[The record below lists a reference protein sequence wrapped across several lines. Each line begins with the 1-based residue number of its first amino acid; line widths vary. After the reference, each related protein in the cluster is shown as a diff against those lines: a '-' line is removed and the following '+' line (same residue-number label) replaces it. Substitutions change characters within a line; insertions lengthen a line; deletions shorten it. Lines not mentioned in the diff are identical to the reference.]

1 MNIVE
6 KLRNCPQGTK
16 LYSPIFG
23 DCFFDYI
30 GSKDSTYQINVT
42 VKERIVS
49 FLADGRYLSGYNGEC
64 MLFPS
69 KDNRNWST
77 FKIQKE
83 YEFKPF
89 DKVLVRNREDPCWR
103 CSLFSHIEYIEGK
116 RFFRCIHSIWRY
128 CIPYEGNEHLVG
140 TTNNPE

>member
-6 KLRNCPQGTK
+6 KLRNCPIGTK

-30 GSKDSTYQINVT
+30 GTKDSTYQINVK
-42 VKERIVS
+42 VEGHIVS
-49 FLADGRYLSGYNGEC
+49 FLADGRYVNCCNGEC

-69 KDNRNWST
+69 KNNRDWST
-77 FKIQKE
+77 FNVPK
-83 YEFKPF
+83 YTFKPF
-89 DKVLVRNREDPCWR
+89 DKVLVRDSEKQRWSCNF
-103 CSLFSHIEYIEGK
+103 FSHIVGCNFCCLDGFY
-116 RFFRCIHSIWRY
+116 SY
-128 CIPYEGNEHLVG
+128 CIPYEGYEHLLG

>member
-6 KLRNCPQGTK
+6 KLKDCPTGTK

-30 GSKDSTYQINVT
+30 ASNDATYQIK
-42 VKERIVS
+42 VKAEEHTVS
-49 FLADGRYLSGYNGEC
+49 FLADGRYLNGYNGEC

-69 KDNRNWST
+69 RDNRDWSS
-77 FKIQKE
+77 FKIKKE
-83 YEFKPF
+83 YNFKPF
-89 DKVLVRNREDPCWR
+89 DKVLVRDYDDQCWE
-103 CSLFSHIEYIEGK
+103 CNFFSRIDGSYFCCTYGT
-116 RFFRCIHSIWRY
+116 WTY

-140 TTNNPE
+140 TTKNPE